1 MTVSPLSPKAI
12 VSHSARIPARPS
24 TDPLMYV
31 RKSRLLTP
39 GPTPLLPAAV
49 RAMGAADLHHRT
61 AEFRAAY
68 GGVIADLHY
77 FMGTDNGIALFAS
90 SGSGAMEAAV
100 SNLFS
105 PGDKVIVC
113 AAGKF
118 GERWVQMAQAF
129 KLETVVLSKPYGESV
144 LPEEVEAALRRHPDA
159 QGVFVQATE
168 SSTGVSH
175 DVQAI
180 GRLVAATD
188 AVFVVDAI
196 TGLGSSV
203 LEIDEWALDVVIGGS
218 QKSLMIPPGLAY
230 CSVSKKALERA
241 KTATNPNFY
250 FNLPKHVEAGPRGD
264 SPWTPA
270 SSLLLGMA
278 EVLRYIRELGRDQL
292 IRNAQLL
299 ARATRES
306 AQALG
311 LELFARNAI
320 PSGAVTAIR
329 APDGLDSGQ
338 IVRAFKDR
346 FEAVIANGQGSMKG
360 QIFRFAHLGYFDFH
374 DLFATIAELEIIL
387 HKLGRDVEFGT
398 GVQAVQAVYLDALG
412 AADGGQR

>member
-1 MTVSPLSPKAI
+1 
-12 VSHSARIPARPS
+12 
-24 TDPLMYV
+24 MYV

-39 GPTPLLPAAV
+39 GPTPLLPSAV

-68 GGVIADLHY
+68 SGVIADLHY

-129 KLETVVLSKPYGESV
+129 NLETVVLAKPYGESV
-144 LPEEVEAALRRHPDA
+144 LPAELEAMLRQHPDV
-159 QGVFVQATE
+159 QGVLVQATE
-168 SSTGVSH
+168 SSTGISH
-175 DVQAI
+175 DVQAM
-180 GRLVAATD
+180 GRIVAATD
-188 AVFVVDAI
+188 AILVVDAI
-196 TGLGSSV
+196 TGLGSSI

-230 CSVSKKALERA
+230 CSVSEKAFRRVE
-241 KTATNPNFY
+241 TATNPNFY
-250 FNLPKHVEAGPRGD
+250 FNLRKHVEAGPKGD

-320 PSGAVTAIR
+320 PAGAVTAIR

-338 IVRAFKDR
+338 IVRAYKER

-387 HKLGRDVEFGT
+387 HELGRKVDFGC
-398 GVQAVQAVYLDALG
+398 GVQAAQTVYLDALG
-412 AADGGQR
+412 AADGGER

>member
-1 MTVSPLSPKAI
+1 
-12 VSHSARIPARPS
+12 
-24 TDPLMYV
+24 MYV

-39 GPTPLLPAAV
+39 GPTPLLPSAV

-68 GGVIADLHY
+68 SGVIADLHY

-90 SGSGAMEAAV
+90 SGSGAMEAAI

-105 PGDKVIVC
+105 PGDKVIAC

-129 KLETVVLSKPYGESV
+129 NLETVVLSKPYGESV
-144 LPEEVEAALRRHPDA
+144 LPEELEAMLRRHPDV
-159 QGVFVQATE
+159 QGVLVQATE
-168 SSTGVSH
+168 SSTGISH
-175 DVQAI
+175 DVRAM
-180 GRLVAATD
+180 GRTVAATD
-188 AVFVVDAI
+188 AILVVDAI
-196 TGLGSSV
+196 TGLGSSI

-230 CSVSKKALERA
+230 CSVSEKAFRRA
-241 KTATNPNFY
+241 ETATNPNFY
-250 FNLPKHVEAGPRGD
+250 FNLRKHVEAGPKGD

-311 LELFARNAI
+311 LGLFARNAI
-320 PSGAVTAIR
+320 PAGAVTAIR

-338 IVRAFKDR
+338 IVRAYKER

-387 HKLGRDVEFGT
+387 HELGREVDFGC
-398 GVQAVQAVYLDALG
+398 GVQAAQAVYLDALG
-412 AADGGQR
+412 AADGGER

>member
-1 MTVSPLSPKAI
+1 
-12 VSHSARIPARPS
+12 
-24 TDPLMYV
+24 MYV

-61 AEFRAAY
+61 PEFRAAY
-68 GGVIADLHY
+68 SGVIADLHY

-129 KLETVVLSKPYGESV
+129 NLETVVLSKPYGESV
-144 LPEEVEAALRRHPDA
+144 LPEELEAALRRHPDVR
-159 QGVFVQATE
+159 GVFVQATE

-175 DVQAI
+175 DVRAM

-188 AVFVVDAI
+188 AIFVVDAI

-230 CSVSKKALERA
+230 CSVSKKALQRA
-241 KTATNPNFY
+241 ETATNPNFY
-250 FNLPKHVEAGPRGD
+250 FNLRKHIEAGPKGD

-320 PSGAVTAIR
+320 PAGAVTAIR

-338 IVRAFKDR
+338 IVRAYKDR

-387 HKLGRDVEFGT
+387 HKLGREVEFGV
-398 GVQAVQAVYLDALG
+398 GVRAAQAVYLDALG
-412 AADGGQR
+412 AADGGQG

>member
-1 MTVSPLSPKAI
+1 
-12 VSHSARIPARPS
+12 
-24 TDPLMYV
+24 MYV

-61 AEFRAAY
+61 PEFRAAY
-68 GGVIADLHY
+68 SGVVADLHY

-105 PGDKVIVC
+105 PADKVIVC

-129 KLETVVLSKPYGESV
+129 NLETVVLSKPYGESV
-144 LPEEVEAALRRHPDA
+144 LPEELEAALRRHPDVR
-159 QGVFVQATE
+159 GVFVQATE

-175 DVQAI
+175 DVRAM

-188 AVFVVDAI
+188 AVLVVDAI

-230 CSVSKKALERA
+230 CSVSDKALQCAE
-241 KTATNPNFY
+241 TATNPNFY
-250 FNLPKHVEAGPRGD
+250 FNLRKHVEAGPKGD

-278 EVLRYIRELGRDQL
+278 EVLRFIRELGRDQL

-311 LELFARNAI
+311 LELFARNSI
-320 PSGAVTAIR
+320 PAGAVTAIR

-338 IVRAFKDR
+338 IVRAYKDR

-387 HKLGRDVEFGT
+387 HKLGREVEFGV
-398 GVQAVQAVYLDALG
+398 GVQAAQAVYLDALG

>member
-1 MTVSPLSPKAI
+1 
-12 VSHSARIPARPS
+12 
-24 TDPLMYV
+24 MYV

-39 GPTPLLPAAV
+39 GPTPLLPEAV

-61 AEFRAAY
+61 PEFRAAY
-68 GGVIADLHY
+68 SGVVADLHY

-105 PGDKVIVC
+105 PADKVIVC

-129 KLETVVLSKPYGESV
+129 NLETVVLSKPYGESV
-144 LPEEVEAALRRHPDA
+144 LPEELEAALRRHPDVR
-159 QGVFVQATE
+159 GVFVQATE

-175 DVQAI
+175 DVRAM
-180 GRLVAATD
+180 GPLVAATD
-188 AVFVVDAI
+188 AIFVVDAI

-230 CSVSKKALERA
+230 CSVSDKAFQRA
-241 KTATNPNFY
+241 ETATNPNFY
-250 FNLPKHVEAGPRGD
+250 FNLRKHIEAGPKGD

-278 EVLRYIRELGRDQL
+278 EVLRFIRELGRDQL

-320 PSGAVTAIR
+320 PAGAVTAIR

-338 IVRAFKDR
+338 IVRAYKDR

-387 HKLGRDVEFGT
+387 HKLGREVEFGV
-398 GVQAVQAVYLDALG
+398 GVRAAQAVYLDALG
-412 AADGGQR
+412 AADGGPG

>member
-1 MTVSPLSPKAI
+1 
-12 VSHSARIPARPS
+12 
-24 TDPLMYV
+24 MYV

-39 GPTPLLPAAV
+39 GPTPLLPSAV

-68 GGVIADLHY
+68 SGVIADLHY

-90 SGSGAMEAAV
+90 SGSGAMEAAI

-105 PGDKVIVC
+105 PGDKVIAC
-113 AAGKF
+113 SAGKF

-144 LPEEVEAALRRHPDA
+144 LPEELEAMLRRHPDV
-159 QGVFVQATE
+159 QGVLVQATE
-168 SSTGVSH
+168 SSTGISH
-175 DVQAI
+175 DVQAM
-180 GRLVAATD
+180 GRILAATD
-188 AVFVVDAI
+188 AILVVDAI
-196 TGLGSSV
+196 TGLGSSI

-230 CSVSKKALERA
+230 CSVSEKAFRRVE
-241 KTATNPNFY
+241 TATNPNFY
-250 FNLPKHVEAGPRGD
+250 FNLRKHVEAGPKGD

-320 PSGAVTAIR
+320 PAGAVTAIR

-338 IVRAFKDR
+338 IVRAYKER

-387 HKLGRDVEFGT
+387 HELGRKVDFGC
-398 GVQAVQAVYLDALG
+398 GVQAAQAVYLDALG
-412 AADGGQR
+412 AADGGER

>member
-1 MTVSPLSPKAI
+1 
-12 VSHSARIPARPS
+12 
-24 TDPLMYV
+24 MYV

-39 GPTPLLPAAV
+39 GPTPLLPSAV

-68 GGVIADLHY
+68 SGVIADLHY
-77 FMGTDNGIALFAS
+77 FMGTENGIALFAS

-129 KLETVVLSKPYGESV
+129 NLETVVLSKPYGESV
-144 LPEEVEAALRRHPDA
+144 LPEELEAMLRRHPDV
-159 QGVFVQATE
+159 QGVLVQATE
-168 SSTGVSH
+168 SSTGISH
-175 DVQAI
+175 DVQAM
-180 GRLVAATD
+180 GRMVAATD
-188 AVFVVDAI
+188 AILVVDAI
-196 TGLGSSV
+196 TGLGSSM

-218 QKSLMIPPGLAY
+218 QKSLMTPPGLAY
-230 CSVSKKALERA
+230 CSVSKKAFRRA
-241 KTATNPNFY
+241 EIATNPNFY
-250 FNLPKHVEAGPRGD
+250 FNLRKHVEAGPKGD

-320 PSGAVTAIR
+320 PAGAVTAIR

-338 IVRAFKDR
+338 IVRAYKDR

-387 HKLGRDVEFGT
+387 HELGRNVDFGV
-398 GVQAVQAVYLDALG
+398 GVQAAQAVYLDALG
-412 AADGGQR
+412 AANGGQR

>member
-1 MTVSPLSPKAI
+1 
-12 VSHSARIPARPS
+12 
-24 TDPLMYV
+24 MYV

-39 GPTPLLPAAV
+39 GPTPLLPSAV

-68 GGVIADLHY
+68 SGVIADLHY

-129 KLETVVLSKPYGESV
+129 NLETVVLAKPYGESV
-144 LPEEVEAALRRHPDA
+144 LPAELEAMLRQHPDV
-159 QGVFVQATE
+159 QGVLVQATE
-168 SSTGVSH
+168 SSTGISH
-175 DVQAI
+175 DVQSM
-180 GRLVAATD
+180 GRMVAATD
-188 AVFVVDAI
+188 AILVVDAI
-196 TGLGSSV
+196 TGLGSSI
-203 LEIDEWALDVVIGGS
+203 LEIDQWGLDVVIGGS

-230 CSVSKKALERA
+230 CSVSEKAFRRA
-241 KTATNPNFY
+241 EIATNPNFY
-250 FNLPKHVEAGPRGD
+250 FNLRKHVEAGPKGD

-320 PSGAVTAIR
+320 PAGAVTAIL

-338 IVRAFKDR
+338 IVRAYKDR

-387 HKLGRDVEFGT
+387 HELGRNVDFGV
-398 GVQAVQAVYLDALG
+398 GVQAAQAVYLDALG
-412 AADGGQR
+412 AANGGQR

>member
-1 MTVSPLSPKAI
+1 
-12 VSHSARIPARPS
+12 
-24 TDPLMYV
+24 MYV

-39 GPTPLLPAAV
+39 GPTPLLPSAV

-68 GGVIADLHY
+68 SGVISDLHY

-105 PGDKVIVC
+105 PGDKVIAC

-144 LPEEVEAALRRHPDA
+144 LPEDLEAMLRRHPDV
-159 QGVFVQATE
+159 QGVLVQATE
-168 SSTGVSH
+168 SSTGISH
-175 DVQAI
+175 DVQAM
-180 GRLVAATD
+180 GRMVAATD
-188 AVFVVDAI
+188 AILVVDAI
-196 TGLGSSV
+196 TGLGSSI

-230 CSVSKKALERA
+230 CSVSEKAFRRA
-241 KTATNPNFY
+241 ETATNPNFY
-250 FNLPKHVEAGPRGD
+250 FNLRKHVEAGPKGD

-299 ARATRES
+299 AHATRES

-320 PSGAVTAIR
+320 PAGAVTAIR

-338 IVRAFKDR
+338 IVRAYKER

-387 HKLGRDVEFGT
+387 HELGRKVDFGC
-398 GVQAVQAVYLDALG
+398 GVQAAQAVYLDALG